1 MKRRFQWLV
10 LAFLRFIPWSQV
22 SEGIGEL
29 AEGSLASPSGGKQVM
44 ESNRGH
50 LLLPLVVD
58 GHLYQIKNDF
68 PRMGTGTRR

>member
-1 MKRRFQWLV
+1 LLGVLRIFLV
-10 LAFLRFIPWSQV
+10 RSPFRQV

-29 AEGSLASPSGGKQVM
+29 ADGSLASPSGGKLVM

-68 PRMGTGTRR
+68 PRMGTGTSRRR